1 MVGVLGHTKGG
12 GEERRERRLPF
23 QSVMYRREESK
34 FLFSSLIKAAANP
47 HPFPPCHPA
56 AGSGGRGQLGV
67 SAPFSL
73 SFTSGGGV
81 GAMQPAS
88 RRIERTPWAGV
99 SGEPARLCAGSEA
112 RYGHPRPPPP
122 TFPSRPRL
130 YAPAGG
136 PRCPAVAP
144 CACLPQPRCPVTRG
158 WSLFY
163 GCALSRLPRAEW
175 LGRGDR
181 VNHLDSPECSGGNR
195 AAGDA
200 PTAGFC
206 ARAPAGS
213 GGLWLCTCHWRG
225 CGVWWRIGFESSVIF
240 SKIL

>member
-1 MVGVLGHTKGG
+1 MKLSLVRPPGAPSPAVGSLVVGVLGHTKGG

-112 RYGHPRPPPP
+112 RYGHPRPPPRP
-122 TFPSRPRL
+122 SPLGPGFTLRPAARAARPWPPARAFPSPAARL
-130 YAPAGG
+130 
-136 PRCPAVAP
+136 
-144 CACLPQPRCPVTRG
+144 
-158 WSLFY
+158 
-163 GCALSRLPRAEW
+163 
-175 LGRGDR
+175 RGDG
-181 VNHLDSPECSGGNR
+181 PCSM
-195 AAGDA
+195 
-200 PTAGFC
+200 
-206 ARAPAGS
+206 
-213 GGLWLCTCHWRG
+213 
-225 CGVWWRIGFESSVIF
+225 GV
-240 SKIL
+240 L

>member
-1 MVGVLGHTKGG
+1 MVVGVLGHTKGG

-112 RYGHPRPPPP
+112 RYGHPRPPPDLP
-122 TFPSRPRL
+122 LS
-130 YAPAGG
+130 APALRSG
-136 PRCPAVAP
+136 RRPA
-144 CACLPQPRCPVTRG
+144 LP
-158 WSLFY
+158 
-163 GCALSRLPRAEW
+163 
-175 LGRGDR
+175 GRGPLR
-181 VNHLDSPECSGGNR
+181 VPSPAPLPGYAGMVPVLWVCFEQAPKGRVVRPWGPCKPPGQPGVFGRKSSGRRRPDGGVLRPGAGWERR
-195 AAGDA
+195 ALAVHMPLA
-200 PTAGFC
+200 
-206 ARAPAGS
+206 
-213 GGLWLCTCHWRG
+213 GLWCLVENR
-225 CGVWWRIGFESSVIF
+225 
-240 SKIL
+240 L